1 MKTARPLKSAKRRQ
15 ATEAS
20 GGRDKSFLAVAEKLF
35 TTLETFT
42 KYREGDLSLDEIT
55 KKTGLPKSTTFRLVN
70 SLEKCGYLV
79 QNESS
84 GLYSLGERF
93 FDLANSTLP
102 YQRLI
107 SIARPYLQS
116 LMLTFAES
124 ANLGV
129 YDDGMVAHI
138 FSIDSP
144 KPYRVS
150 ATIGNRGH
158 LHCTSMGKAI
168 AAYLPKETLDEIF
181 LRHGLPQRTSK
192 TLTSIDAVMSD
203 LRKVRRTGI
212 SHDNQEDVEGVE
224 CFGAA
229 VFGADGQ
236 VLASI
241 SLSGPSVRM
250 TPQAVPVQN
259 AVRETARRIS
269 FALGWVPEK
278 NPAIE
283 PEEDSKAKRKAK

>member
-1 MKTARPLKSAKRRQ
+1 MKTSRPLR
-15 ATEAS
+15 ATKKKAPTES
-20 GGRDKSFLAVAEKLF
+20 NGGRDKSFLAVAEKLF

-42 KYREGDLSLDEIT
+42 KYRDGDLSLDEIT
-55 KKTGLPKSTTFRLVN
+55 KRTGLPKSTTFRLLH

-138 FSIDSP
+138 FAIDSP

-150 ATIGNRGH
+150 ATIGNRGY
-158 LHCTSMGKAI
+158 LHCTSMGKAL
-168 AAYLPKETLDEIF
+168 AAYLSKETLDEIF
-181 LRHGLPQRTSK
+181 LRHGLPQRTSR
-192 TLTSIDAVMSD
+192 TLTSMDAVMAD
-203 LRKVRRTGI
+203 LNKVRRTGI

-224 CFGAA
+224 CFGSAIFDA
-229 VFGADGQ
+229 EGH

-250 TPQAVPVQN
+250 TPQAVPMQN

-278 NPAIE
+278 SPVIE
-283 PEEDSKAKRKAK
+283 DEEESKQKKKSK